1 MERALA
7 IILPGLMIGGIYAL
21 IAVGLNLVY
30 GTMRMLNVA
39 HGELI
44 MMGAY
49 VAYWLFTLYKVSP
62 LVSIILIMAISCG
75 LGLVVCK
82 VIFIPIINS
91 SKSLEVLESSSLL
104 IFFGISII
112 LSGSAAL
119 MWTADIRGYSYLT
132 QVIELGDVHLTVNRL
147 TAFLVAIAVSLATF
161 LLLHKTMFGKAI
173 RALIQDRDASQLV
186 GVNPNQVYMFS
197 FGISFALAGLAGG
210 LISMFYEIN
219 PYIGLPY
226 TITALII
233 IVLGGLGNIMGSLLA
248 GFILGLVETVGISL
262 TSPGL
267 RAIISYA
274 FFIAII
280 LLRPRGIFG
289 KGG

>member
-7 IILPGLMIGGIYAL
+7 IIFSGLMIGGIYAL
-21 IAVGLNLVY
+21 IAVGLNLMY

-49 VAYWLFTLYKVSP
+49 VAYWLFTLYKLTP
-62 LVSIILIMAISCG
+62 LVSLVLIMALGSG
-75 LGLVVCK
+75 LGLVICK
-82 VIFIPIINS
+82 VIFLPIIKS

-112 LSGSAAL
+112 LSSSAAL

-132 QVIELGDVHLTVNRL
+132 QVVEMWNVPLMANRL

-197 FGISFALAGLAGG
+197 FAIGFALAGLAGA

-226 TITALII
+226 TITAFII
-233 IVLGGLGNIMGSLLA
+233 IVLGGLGNIMGSLLG

-267 RAIISYA
+267 RAIITYGL
-274 FFIAII
+274 FIAII

-289 KGG
+289 KGA

>member
-75 LGLVVCK
+75 LGLVLCR
-82 VIFIPIINS
+82 VIFLPIINS
-91 SKSLEVLESSSLL
+91 SKSPEVLESSSLL

-132 QVIELGDVHLTVNRL
+132 QVIELGNVHLTVNRL

-186 GVNPNQVYMFS
+186 GVNPNRVYMFS

-226 TITALII
+226 TITAFII

>member
-62 LVSIILIMAISCG
+62 LISIILIMAISCG
-75 LGLVVCK
+75 LGLVVCR
-82 VIFIPIINS
+82 VIFLPIINS

-132 QVIELGDVHLTVNRL
+132 QVIELGNVPLTVNRL

-226 TITALII
+226 TITAFII

>member
-75 LGLVVCK
+75 LGLVLCR
-82 VIFIPIINS
+82 VIFLPIINS
-91 SKSLEVLESSSLL
+91 SKSPEVLESSSLL

-132 QVIELGDVHLTVNRL
+132 QIIELGNVPLTINRL

-161 LLLHKTMFGKAI
+161 LLLNKTMFGKAI

-186 GVNPNQVYMFS
+186 GVNPNRVYMFS

-226 TITALII
+226 TITAFII

-248 GFILGLVETVGISL
+248 GFILGLVETVGTSL

>member
-62 LVSIILIMAISCG
+62 FVSIFLIMAISCG
-75 LGLVVCK
+75 LGLVVCQ

-132 QVIELGDVHLTVNRL
+132 QVIELGNVSLTVNRL

-186 GVNPNQVYMFS
+186 GVNPNRVYMFS

-226 TITALII
+226 TITAFII

>member
-21 IAVGLNLVY
+21 IAVGLNLMY

-75 LGLVVCK
+75 LGLVLCR
-82 VIFIPIINS
+82 VIFLPIINS
-91 SKSLEVLESSSLL
+91 SKSPEVLESSSLL

-132 QVIELGDVHLTVNRL
+132 QIIELGNVPLTVNRL

-161 LLLHKTMFGKAI
+161 LLLNKTMFGKAI

-186 GVNPNQVYMFS
+186 GVNPNRVYMFS

-226 TITALII
+226 TITAFII